1 MAIKD
6 LPYEE
11 YVLQGNAACPGCP
24 ATMALRIVL
33 KALGKKTILVVP
45 ACCTAVIESLYPYT
59 SFDVPVM
66 NIAFEAAAAGA
77 SGVEAALRKQGRDD
91 INVVAWAGDGG
102 TYDIGIQA
110 LSGALER
117 GTNFIYICY
126 NNQIYSNTGIQRSGA
141 TPYAAWTTTTVS
153 GKTEFRKEMGEIIL
167 AHHIPYVAQTCVS
180 YPEDLYSKIMKAKGI
195 KGPKYVEILAP
206 CPPGWRFSMER
217 TVEMGRLAVET
228 GAWVL
233 YECENDNMV
242 FNGRSRMILEGKVK
256 RRPVEEWIMHQ
267 GRFSHLFK
275 PKRNDKILKDMQDH
289 IDKIWERYRRCYSPC
304 DTGKGDAEEVGVK
317 KTIANEIQGKCE

>member
-6 LPYEE
+6 LPIEE
-11 YVLQGNAACPGCP
+11 CVLQGSAACPGCP
-24 ATMALRIVL
+24 ATMALRMVF
-33 KALGKKTILVVP
+33 KALGKNTVMVVP
-45 ACCTAVIESLYPYT
+45 ACCTAVIESLYPNT

-77 SGVEAALRKQGRDD
+77 SGVEAALRMQGKKDTT
-91 INVVAWAGDGG
+91 VLAWAGDGG

-153 GKTEFRKEMGEIIL
+153 GKTEFRKEMGDIIQ
-167 AHHIPYVAQTCVS
+167 AHHIPYSAQTCVS
-180 YPEDLYSKIMKAKGI
+180 YPDDFYRKLKKAKSI
-195 KGPKYVEILAP
+195 KGPKYLEIMAP
-206 CPPGWRFSMER
+206 CPPGWRFSMEK
-217 TVEMGRLAVET
+217 TVEMGRMAVET
-228 GAWVL
+228 GAWAL
-233 YECENDNMV
+233 YECENDV
-242 FNGRSRMILEGKVK
+242 VTFNGKSKLILEKK
-256 RRPVEEWIMHQ
+256 IERKPLEEWIKYQ

-275 PKRNDKILKDMQDH
+275 PKKDTKRIRILEDH
-289 IDKIWERYRRCYSPC
+289 IDQLWERYRKCYL
-304 DTGKGDAEEVGVK
+304 
-317 KTIANEIQGKCE
+317 